1 MQKKHFNGSVTSFFR
16 SPGELQERCHF
27 SRWNTGAMQTRL
39 QTDGTLPV
47 ALRRDA
53 ELTACGDWG
62 AAGETV
68 HQAEPGRGHAGRQA
82 ARWTHITRTQSQ
94 VEETIWS
101 CVERFSDW
109 CKNNACN
116 WFIGSLNIKQCQ
128 RHLLKILITGSWRFI
143 VIAQHKWFL
152 EFITYSTTH

>member
-1 MQKKHFNGSVTSFFR
+1 MERWHLFLEAQVSYKKM
-16 SPGELQERCHF
+16 
-27 SRWNTGAMQTRL
+27 SRWYTMQTQL

-47 ALRRDA
+47 ALRGDA

-68 HQAEPGRGHAGRQA
+68 HPAEPGRGHAGRQA
-82 ARWTHITRTQSQ
+82 ARWTRITRTQSQ

-101 CVERFSDW
+101 CVEWFSDW

-128 RHLLKILITGSWRFI
+128 RHLLKISYTCETCTRQLCADILLGS
-143 VIAQHKWFL
+143 VNTFL
-152 EFITYSTTH
+152 EDQQLLFTLHIFFW

>member
-1 MQKKHFNGSVTSFFR
+1 MQKKKKKTTLKWSGDIFFR

-27 SRWNTGAMQTRL
+27 SRWYTGAMQTQL

-82 ARWTHITRTQSQ
+82 GEVHAHHPHTKSSWGNYLVMRWMVFWLVQKQSMQ
-94 VEETIWS
+94 LVYWQFKYKVMS
-101 CVERFSDW
+101 AS
-109 CKNNACN
+109 
-116 WFIGSLNIKQCQ
+116 S
-128 RHLLKILITGSWRFI
+128 S
-143 VIAQHKWFL
+143 
-152 EFITYSTTH
+152 